1 MKISRRDV
9 EHVALLARLQL
20 TEEEIELYTKHL
32 SAVIEYADKLQTVDT
47 ENVKPTAHA
56 VPLQNVFREDV
67 VEPSMDRDALLRNAP
82 DSENG
87 FFKVP
92 KIV

>member
-1 MKISRRDV
+1 V